1 MNEKKLKFLEVKT
14 ISEVKNMLDSINN
27 RLGDLK
33 TE

>member
-1 MNEKKLKFLEVKT
+1 MNEKNLKFLEVKT

>member
-1 MNEKKLKFLEVKT
+1 MKKTQLLEVRT

-33 TE
+33 TEQ